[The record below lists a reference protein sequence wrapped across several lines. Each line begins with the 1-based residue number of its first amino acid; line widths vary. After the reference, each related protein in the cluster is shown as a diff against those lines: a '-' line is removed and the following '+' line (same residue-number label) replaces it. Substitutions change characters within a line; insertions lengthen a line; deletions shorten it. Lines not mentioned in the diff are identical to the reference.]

1 MPLRLC
7 GHGGA
12 NRRPTSPP
20 QNQEAGSARSGGQGV
35 EGADQGGLENR
46 RAPVVTDAAVLSRV
60 CMIRLPTALSYLQER
75 VPKRVPNEQSLQIT
89 NYQTLAITRF
99 FEASKGVWI
108 GS

>member
-1 MPLRLC
+1 MFGPRPEKEI
-7 GHGGA
+7 HPI
-12 NRRPTSPP
+12 RR
-20 QNQEAGSARSGGQGV
+20 
-35 EGADQGGLENR
+35 R
-46 RAPVVTDAAVLSRV
+46 R
-60 CMIRLPTALSYLQER
+60 IRLQTALSYWPER